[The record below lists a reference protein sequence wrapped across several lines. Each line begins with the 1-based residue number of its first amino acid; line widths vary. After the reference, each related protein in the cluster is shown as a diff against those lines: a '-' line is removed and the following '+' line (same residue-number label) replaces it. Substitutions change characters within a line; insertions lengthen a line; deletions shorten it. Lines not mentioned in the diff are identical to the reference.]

1 MIDKLALVF
10 NDGQYWINLCSHCYE
25 TLRKGMQPIEATAN
39 SRWIGPLPPELQD
52 LSWIEELLIARGHI
66 TGRVI
71 RLQNRYSSHYGLQ
84 GHVILLPQDTTRL
97 LDLLPASLNT
107 LKDHVRV
114 VWSGSARPQIHEMKR
129 FFVVRKQRV
138 YNALRWLV
146 EHHEDYKNVRINHDE
161 LATWDSDFQPTA
173 LMDSLIQI
181 NDTINDD
188 ISRTGLA
195 TEDLEAL
202 DGDLP
207 LTTTAMLD
215 VNNVSEPSV
224 AVTIHQI
231 SDLIQKATINVVKE
245 SKIRDPKL
253 DSSYFT
259 SSFPTLFPYR
269 TGKYHLSERERKIP
283 FNT

>member
-1 MIDKLALVF
+1 
-10 NDGQYWINLCSHCYE
+10 
-25 TLRKGMQPIEATAN
+25 
-39 SRWIGPLPPELQD
+39 
-52 LSWIEELLIARGHI
+52 
-66 TGRVI
+66 
-71 RLQNRYSSHYGLQ
+71 
-84 GHVILLPQDTTRL
+84 
-97 LDLLPASLNT
+97 
-107 LKDHVRV
+107 
-114 VWSGSARPQIHEMKR
+114 MKR

-146 EHHEDYKNVRINHDE
+146 EHHEDYKNVKINHDE

-231 SDLIQKATINVVKE
+231 SDLIQEATINVVKG

-259 SSFPTLFPYR
+259 SSFPTLFPYG
-269 TGKYHLSERERKIP
+269 TGKHHLSERERKIP
-283 FNT
+283 FNTWISLMLRHSSRYVYFLFLKFLDANFHEEFSNRIETLLLYAMILNDEIMHHRKLTT